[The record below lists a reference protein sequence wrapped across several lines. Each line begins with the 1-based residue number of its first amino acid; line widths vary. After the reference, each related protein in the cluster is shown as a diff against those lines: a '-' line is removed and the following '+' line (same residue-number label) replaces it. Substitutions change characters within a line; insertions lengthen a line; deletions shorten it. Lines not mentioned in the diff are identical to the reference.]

1 MTLITIFIILILST
15 IFYLIVIKNASNCLE
30 GEMNK
35 KNCDIRRSWNI
46 FLEHASQEKTNL
58 FFPSN
63 FQKSFFLSS
72 LFFSCHLRFFF
83 RRLSF
88 FLNDCMHLLM
98 DVIVWLECFVYS
110 HNYIL
115 LCINI
120 FVDRNRLGK
129 TRDLRIRRLSGFYII
144 YASHRREDTLS
155 NFSTPT

>member
-15 IFYLIVIKNASNCLE
+15 IFYLVVIKKDSNCLE

-46 FLEHASQEKTNL
+46 FLEHASTKKTNL

-63 FQKSFFLSS
+63 FSKSFFLSS
-72 LFFSCHLRFFF
+72 LFFSRHLRFVFL
-83 RRLSF
+83 RLSF

-98 DVIVWLECFVYS
+98 DVIVWFECFVYN

-129 TRDLRIRRLSGFYII
+129 NKRF
-144 YASHRREDTLS
+144 
-155 NFSTPT
+155 

>member
-1 MTLITIFIILILST
+1 M
-15 IFYLIVIKNASNCLE
+15 
-30 GEMNK
+30 
-35 KNCDIRRSWNI
+35 
-46 FLEHASQEKTNL
+46 

-63 FQKSFFLSS
+63 FSKSFFLSS
-72 LFFSCHLRFFF
+72 LFFSRHLRFVF

-98 DVIVWLECFVYS
+98 DVIVWFECFVYN

-129 TRDLRIRRLSGFYII
+129 TRGLIIRRLSGFLHNIFLPLKRRYTFKLIHSFLKRII
-144 YASHRREDTLS
+144 TNIPNYNASIYSICCYPTKYKRLR
-155 NFSTPT
+155 STGID